1 MIPVELIFNPNW
13 WFRNYGISFDRPFY
27 FDPKT
32 RIDNDVLMRRVL
44 YERFGIGA
52 ADPQPRPV
60 IGSEFVAGGFVIPA
74 LLGVEIR
81 FSDNQAPWNI
91 PADLTREQILALRVP
106 DIESTWPMK
115 EWIAQMDAL
124 EKEFGYV
131 CGDFNTGGVI
141 NTALELRGQQLFLD
155 MLEDPELTA
164 HLFSVVTQT
173 TARVAEY
180 VRRRTG
186 SCSVAVNRSIVNV
199 DRRTFLASNCSTQM
213 IAPALYG
220 SALAEWDRRLAE
232 RLRPFGIHHCG
243 NNLER
248 YAEHYRTTGAVFYDV
263 GWGSKPGRCAELL
276 PDAFLNLRL
285 SPVRMLQCGAAEI
298 RRDVESLLSA
308 AGRTQNVG
316 VCVINMDYGTPD
328 ENVATVFDAVAS
340 FSPRPSGA

>member
-1 MIPVELIFNPNW
+1 
-13 WFRNYGISFDRPFY
+13 
-27 FDPKT
+27 
-32 RIDNDVLMRRVL
+32 
-44 YERFGIGA
+44 
-52 ADPQPRPV
+52 
-60 IGSEFVAGGFVIPA
+60 
-74 LLGVEIR
+74 
-81 FSDNQAPWNI
+81 
-91 PADLTREQILALRVP
+91 
-106 DIESTWPMK
+106 
-115 EWIAQMDAL
+115 
-124 EKEFGYV
+124 
-131 CGDFNTGGVI
+131 
-141 NTALELRGQQLFLD
+141 

-213 IAPALYG
+213 ISPALYG

-248 YAEHYRTTGAVFYDV
+248 YAEHYRTTGAMFYDV

-298 RRDVESLLSA
+298 RGDVESLLSA
-308 AGRTQNVG
+308 AGRTQKVG